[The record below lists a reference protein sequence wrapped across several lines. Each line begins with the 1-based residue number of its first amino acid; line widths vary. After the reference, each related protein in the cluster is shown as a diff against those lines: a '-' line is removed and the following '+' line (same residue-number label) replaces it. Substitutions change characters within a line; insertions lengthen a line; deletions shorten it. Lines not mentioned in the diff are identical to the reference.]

1 VFKPKLGFIQRLENA
16 AAAIPEGIRQAQIAI
31 LERQRSADQAQ
42 ANVGKPFKHA
52 DQLTDAIALKTRI
65 EAQLNHDQQTPQAAS
80 ISTHLAAA
88 EEALRG
94 PANPPTTAPAS
105 TYDRPPAAARPAGL
119 RIG

>member
-42 ANVGKPFKHA
+42 ANVGRPFKHV
-52 DQLTDAIALKTRI
+52 DQLADAIALKARI
-65 EAQLNHDQQTPQAAS
+65 EAQLNPGQQSPHAAS
-80 ISTHLAAA
+80 VSAHLAAA
-88 EEALRG
+88 EAALQG
-94 PANPPTTAPAS
+94 PAGAPSTAPS
-105 TYDRPPAAARPAGL
+105 TYERPPAAARPAGL

>member
-1 VFKPKLGFIQRLENA
+1 VFKQKLGFIQRLENA

-52 DQLTDAIALKTRI
+52 EQLADAIALKARI

-80 ISTHLAAA
+80 VSAHLAAA
-88 EEALRG
+88 EAALQG
-94 PANPPTTAPAS
+94 PPDAPSTAPA
-105 TYDRPPAAARPAGL
+105 TYERPPAAARPAGL

>member
-1 VFKPKLGFIQRLENA
+1 MFKQKLGFIQRLENA

-52 DQLTDAIALKTRI
+52 EQLADAIAHKARI
-65 EAQLNHDQQTPQAAS
+65 EAQLNPDQQSPQAAS
-80 ISTHLAAA
+80 VSAHLAAA
-88 EEALRG
+88 EAALQG
-94 PANPPTTAPAS
+94 PPDAPSTAPA
-105 TYDRPPAAARPAGL
+105 TYERPPAAARPAGL